1 MKSDVILIDNLG
13 NGFGD
18 AVKET
23 KKAAEFRGL
32 SHKDA
37 LQLQLMAEEMLSMAR
52 SVTGEMQAS
61 FWLESQEKAFD
72 LHMTTKTVMDQ
83 EKRYQLISSSTSRK
97 NEAANSFL
105 GKLRDAFEQAMV
117 ADVERTYYELPQEVL
132 SDLPNRF
139 SEDPEWDRYEQSI
152 LHRLADNVKIDIRG
166 QLVHMTVSKRFAE

>member
-83 EKRYQLISSSTSRK
+83 EKRYQLISSSTSR
-97 NEAANSFL
+97 NVFSAAGSANS
-105 GKLRDAFEQAMV
+105 ATQS
-117 ADVERTYYELPQEVL
+117 PQNSPSSL
-132 SDLPNRF
+132 
-139 SEDPEWDRYEQSI
+139 
-152 LHRLADNVKIDIRG
+152 
-166 QLVHMTVSKRFAE
+166 

>member
-83 EKRYQLISSSTSRK
+83 EKRC
-97 NEAANSFL
+97 
-105 GKLRDAFEQAMV
+105 
-117 ADVERTYYELPQEVL
+117 TYYELPQEVL

-139 SEDPEWDRYEQSI
+139 IEDPEWDRYEQSI